1 MRSTFAVLA
10 AATALVSGA
19 LVAQL
24 SGSTGPIP
32 LNCDRAC
39 LEGVVDQYLKAVVAH
54 DPKAVPLSED
64 VMYTE
69 NYQVVKVGDGFWRT
83 AQGVGNYR
91 HVFADP
97 EFGQVALMGT
107 MREANTRTSDVLGW
121 SSAAGHARHDRE
133 RSGVSLPSAPIW
145 RR

>member
-19 LVAQL
+19 FVAQL

-54 DPKAVPLSED
+54 RHSIFTFSKPRSKNCRRPNTAFRMPK
-64 VMYTE
+64 
-69 NYQVVKVGDGFWRT
+69 
-83 AQGVGNYR
+83 
-91 HVFADP
+91 
-97 EFGQVALMGT
+97 
-107 MREANTRTSDVLGW
+107 
-121 SSAAGHARHDRE
+121 
-133 RSGVSLPSAPIW
+133 GVSAMRGRSL
-145 RR
+145 